1 MRLSAG
7 PSPYLFQFFGCGG
20 TSNGYFCDPALDRA
34 MQRASQLEFT
44 DPARSAAA
52 WAAVD
57 RDLTNAAAWVP
68 TVSPGPRAATATM

>member
-1 MRLSAG
+1 
-7 PSPYLFQFFGCGG
+7 
-20 TSNGYFCDPALDRA
+20 